1 MGEYRGGY
9 YRYEQQPS
17 PRRGPLANPSVRGG
31 AVVMLVLAALLVSAY
46 ALGQSMVPEQPRQQ
60 HTGVAAHA
68 TGSPSAPSPTKSAPA
83 TPSAQAERQP
93 QLDPD
98 RNGPY
103 GSRVS
108 TGSTRVALT
117 FDDGPDPVYTPQVLA
132 LLRQYNV
139 KATFCVLGQNAAN
152 HPDLIQGIVAE
163 GHTLCNHTWN
173 HDMALGK
180 RPATVIRADLMRTN
194 AAIRAAVPNARIAYF
209 RQPGGTWTSAVVSS
223 CEQLRMTPLHWTV
236 DPSDW
241 RAPGAARITAAVL
254 GNTAPGSIVLM
265 HDAGGNRAGTVE
277 ALQQLLPVLTTRFQ
291 LEALPTGTT

>member
-9 YRYEQQPS
+9 YRHEQPS
-17 PRRGPLANPSVRGG
+17 SRWRPLANPSVRGG

-46 ALGQSMVPEQPRQQ
+46 ALGQSMVPDPPRQQ
-60 HTGVAAHA
+60 HTGVATGATQAHP
-68 TGSPSAPSPTKSAPA
+68 TSSPARPVPS
-83 TPSAQAERQP
+83 TPSAQPERQS

-98 RNGPY
+98 SNGPY

-132 LLRQYNV
+132 LLREYNV
-139 KATFCVLGQNAAN
+139 KATFCVLGVDAAN

-163 GHTLCNHTWN
+163 GHTLCNHSWN
-173 HDMALGK
+173 HDMTLGK
-180 RPATVIRADLMRTN
+180 RPATVIRSDLMRTN

-209 RQPGGTWTSAVVSS
+209 RQPGGAWTYPVVST
-223 CEQLRMTPLHWTV
+223 CEQLGMTPLHWTV
-236 DPSDW
+236 DTSDW
-241 RAPGAARITAAVL
+241 KAPGAARITATVL
-254 GNTAPGSIVLM
+254 GQTAPGSIVLM

-277 ALQQLLPVLTTRFQ
+277 ALQHLLPVLTTRFQ